1 MPQIKPLIDETE
13 FVDDFEDNVKSDE
26 FIVFIKVVIELNL
39 HMVLSDPSITL
50 DVVPLDKFQ
59 AEPEFLKRFEF
70 IMYQKK
76 DFYCIDGFPTER
88 MPSIVVLPTP
98 KRAKYTY
105 QGLVPAVIVFNNDNL
120 EDEELFN
127 EGRKEQIMQHIKEKE
142 NVANEEKERKRALSA
157 APDQMRSKTIKP

>member
-1 MPQIKPLIDETE
+1 
-13 FVDDFEDNVKSDE
+13 
-26 FIVFIKVVIELNL
+26 
-39 HMVLSDPSITL
+39 
-50 DVVPLDKFQ
+50 
-59 AEPEFLKRFEF
+59 
-70 IMYQKK
+70 
-76 DFYCIDGFPTER
+76 